1 MRRCARSLLALS
13 ILAVLP
19 LVVGGCRKPEPLPRI
34 AQVPAFE
41 LDDQDAEA
49 ITAESLRGKVWV
61 ANFMFTSCPD
71 VCPLLTAKM
80 LHLRTELR
88 PVRDAM
94 RFVSFSVDPDTD
106 TPQVLRK
113 YAEEQGANQPDWRFL
128 TGPLDRVKD
137 VIVGGFKQNMQQQPA
152 EPGEPP
158 NIMHGSH
165 FVLVDRELTIRG
177 FYRSDDVG
185 LKRLARDARRLVAGK
200 ADG

>member
-1 MRRCARSLLALS
+1 
-13 ILAVLP
+13 
-19 LVVGGCRKPEPLPRI
+19 
-34 AQVPAFE
+34 
-41 LDDQDAEA
+41 
-49 ITAESLRGKVWV
+49 
-61 ANFMFTSCPD
+61 
-71 VCPLLTAKM
+71 M